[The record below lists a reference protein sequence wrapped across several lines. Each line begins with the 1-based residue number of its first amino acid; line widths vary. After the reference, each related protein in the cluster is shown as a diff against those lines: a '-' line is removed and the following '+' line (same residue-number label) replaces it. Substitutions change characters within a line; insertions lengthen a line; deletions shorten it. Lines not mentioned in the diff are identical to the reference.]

1 MRQGPYYAVLGE
13 DSRIGKSLGAGTRT
27 ASVAPSF
34 DPFEGMETYGQ
45 RYLQKKRRAP
55 RLDPKKFILDLFPS
69 ELWSTIDPSYTA
81 SNSIAKAKM
90 LELSIHSQ
98 SSATDK
104 LAKVPKFA
112 AVDDME
118 VNKDDEDEDEAGP
131 KPVGDDEDSLPL
143 EGAEVDD
150 NFEDDEE
157 DLGDDYNAEQYF
169 DDGGE
174 DGGDDYDGG
183 DGGGGGG
190 GDYD

>member
-1 MRQGPYYAVLGE
+1 MRQGPYYAVLGD
-13 DSRIGKSLGAGTRT
+13 DSRVTKSLGTGRT
-27 ASVAPSF
+27 APAAPQF

-55 RLDPKKFILDLFPS
+55 RLDPKKFVIDLFPS
-69 ELWSTIDPSYTA
+69 ELWSAIDPSYTA
-81 SNSIAKAKM
+81 SRPTAKPKS
-90 LELSIHSQ
+90 LELSFRSQ
-98 SSATDK
+98 ANAKGK
-104 LAKVPKFA
+104 LPEVPTVA
-112 AVDDME
+112 AADEME
-118 VNKDDEDEDEAGP
+118 GNKDDEDEDEAGP
-131 KPVGDDEDSLPL
+131 KPGGDDEDSLPL

-183 DGGGGGG
+183 DGDGGGG